1 MEDLFDE
8 KLLEAI
14 RLAEALQDGQSEEK
28 EPEVKKTEV
37 KQETES
43 SSPVSRQEE
52 PAAAPAPQTGEEAV
66 DLLIKEIVQEAQDEI
81 AAEGIRTE
89 DIKKN
94 FFQKKAENQNETS
107 FREKTQNQKRD
118 IEKSTDEDLYVRAR
132 EHKRM
137 GPKKL
142 RDPWSLKKKIIVGTF
157 VAILV
162 LVGIPTAILAWM
174 INQGKKQLAANAASE
189 IISFHE
195 DGSHSTSVTY
205 NGKNYVYNKDIIS
218 ILVFGVDNSEYQA
231 PKEDSSDD
239 LNLYGE
245 ETTEETDTRDRDDE
259 LTYSD
264 ANGSEYVRYGG
275 RVDMCFLFVFNKK
288 TGKLDVIDINR
299 DSMTDVDICTTK
311 GEVALTDTMQVGLA
325 YGYADGGT
333 ISCQNFTKKI
343 SEMLYDLPI
352 HGYIALDMEGIADI
366 NDAVKGV
373 TLYAKDTVSENVF
386 AKDTVTLE
394 DEDAYKYVE
403 KMATRVETLGEHA
416 NRMARQEQYLTL
428 WIERFLQLYGD
439 SRKEAKVVYEAAK
452 PYMQT
457 NLDRNDI
464 LYLYY
469 RMHGIDLNVTES
481 DVTDLPGKYERNTY
495 FDEYKLDQEA
505 LVDLLIRVFYT
516 EKE

>member
-14 RLAEALQDGQSEEK
+14 KLAEALQDGQSEG
-28 EPEVKKTEV
+28 KKTDDSPGSED
-37 KQETES
+37 S
-43 SSPVSRQEE
+43 SQVSRPEE
-52 PAAAPAPQTGEEAV
+52 PAADPAPQTGEEAV
-66 DLLIKEIVQEAQDEI
+66 DLLIKEIVQEAQNEI

-89 DIKKN
+89 DIKKD
-94 FFQKKAENQNETS
+94 FFQKKAENQKDDPV
-107 FREKTQNQKRD
+107 REKPQKRKSD
-118 IEKSTDEDLYVRAR
+118 IENTTDEDLYIRAR

-162 LVGIPTAILAWM
+162 LVGIPIAILARM
-174 INQGKKQLAANAASE
+174 INQGKKQLEANAASE

-195 DGSHSTSVTY
+195 DGSHSTAVTY

-231 PKEDSSDD
+231 PKEDSSGD

-245 ETTEETDTRDRDDE
+245 DTTEETDTRDRDDE

-288 TGKLDVIDINR
+288 TGKLNVIDINR

-311 GEVALTDTMQVGLA
+311 GDVALTDTMQVGLA

-333 ISCQNFTKKI
+333 ISCRNFTKTV
-343 SEMLYDLPI
+343 SEMLYNLPI
-352 HGYIALDMEGIADI
+352 HGYIALDMAAIADI

-394 DEDAYKYVE
+394 GEDAYQYVE

-439 SRKEAKVVYEAAK
+439 SRKEAQIVYEAAK

-469 RMHGIDLNVTES
+469 RMHGIDLDVTEA
-481 DVTDLPGKYERNTY
+481 DVIDLPGKYERNTY
-495 FDEYKLDQEA
+495 FDEYKLDQDA
-505 LVDLLIRVFYT
+505 LVNLLIRVFYT
-516 EKE
+516 EKD

>member
-28 EPEVKKTEV
+28 ESEGKKTEV

-43 SSPVSRQEE
+43 SRPVSRQEE
-52 PAAAPAPQTGEEAV
+52 QAADPAPQTGEEAV

-107 FREKTQNQKRD
+107 VREKTQNQKRD

-174 INQGKKQLAANAASE
+174 INQGKKQLTANAASE

-195 DGSHSTSVTY
+195 DGSHSTAVTY

-231 PKEDSSDD
+231 PKEDSSGD

-333 ISCQNFTKKI
+333 ISCQNFTKTI
-343 SEMLYDLPI
+343 SEML
-352 HGYIALDMEGIADI
+352 
-366 NDAVKGV
+366 
-373 TLYAKDTVSENVF
+373 
-386 AKDTVTLE
+386 
-394 DEDAYKYVE
+394 
-403 KMATRVETLGEHA
+403 
-416 NRMARQEQYLTL
+416 
-428 WIERFLQLYGD
+428 
-439 SRKEAKVVYEAAK
+439 
-452 PYMQT
+452 
-457 NLDRNDI
+457 
-464 LYLYY
+464 
-469 RMHGIDLNVTES
+469 
-481 DVTDLPGKYERNTY
+481 
-495 FDEYKLDQEA
+495 
-505 LVDLLIRVFYT
+505 
-516 EKE
+516 

>member
-28 EPEVKKTEV
+28 ESEGKKTEV

-43 SSPVSRQEE
+43 SRPVSRQEE
-52 PAAAPAPQTGEEAV
+52 QAADPAPQTGEEAV

-107 FREKTQNQKRD
+107 VREKTQNQKRD

-174 INQGKKQLAANAASE
+174 INQGKKQLTANAASE

-195 DGSHSTSVTY
+195 DGSHSTAVTY

-231 PKEDSSDD
+231 PKEDSSGD

-333 ISCQNFTKKI
+333 ISCQNFTKTI

-428 WIERFLQLYGD
+428 WIERFLQRYGD
-439 SRKEAKVVYEAAK
+439 SRKEAKLVYEAAK

-464 LYLYY
+464 MYLYY
-469 RMHGIDLNVTES
+469 RMHGIDLNVAES
-481 DVTDLPGKYERNTY
+481 DVIDLPGRYERNTY

-505 LVDLLIRVFYT
+505 LVDLLIQVFYT

>member
-14 RLAEALQDGQSEEK
+14 KLAESLQDEQSEENK
-28 EPEVKKTEV
+28 TDEKTEPEN
-37 KQETES
+37 S
-43 SSPVSRQEE
+43 SQISRPEE
-52 PAAAPAPQTGEEAV
+52 PAADPAPQTGEEAV

-89 DIKKN
+89 DIKKD
-94 FFQKKAENQNETS
+94 FFQKKADNQKEEPV
-107 FREKTQNQKRD
+107 REKTQNRKSD
-118 IEKSTDEDLYVRAR
+118 IEQSTDEELYIRAR
-132 EHKRM
+132 EHKRK

-142 RDPWSLKKKIIVGTF
+142 RDPWSLKKKIIVGVF

-174 INQGKKQLAANAASE
+174 INQGKKQLAANTASE

-195 DGSHSTSVTY
+195 DGSHSTAVTY

-231 PKEDSSDD
+231 PKESSSGS

-264 ANGSEYVRYGG
+264 ANGSEYIRYGG

-311 GEVALTDTMQVGLA
+311 GEVALTDTMQAGLA
-325 YGYADGGT
+325 YGYADGAE
-333 ISCQNFTKKI
+333 ISCQNFTKTV
-343 SEMLYDLPI
+343 SEMLYNLPI
-352 HGYIALDMEGIADI
+352 HGYIALDMAGIADI

-394 DEDAYKYVE
+394 GEDAYKYVE
-403 KMATRVETLGEHA
+403 KMATGIDAIGEHA
-416 NRMARQEQYLTL
+416 KRMARQEQYLTA
-428 WIERFLQLYGD
+428 WIERFMQLYGD
-439 SRKEAKVVYEAAK
+439 SKKEAQLVYEAAK

-469 RMHGIDLNVTES
+469 RMHGIDLGVTEA
-481 DVTDLPGKYERNTY
+481 DVIDLPGKYERNTY
-495 FDEYKLDQEA
+495 FDEYKLDQDA
-505 LVDLLIRVFYT
+505 LVNLLIQVFYT
-516 EKE
+516 EKD

>member
-28 EPEVKKTEV
+28 EPEVK
-37 KQETES
+37 QETES

-52 PAAAPAPQTGEEAV
+52 PAADPAPQTGEEAV

-195 DGSHSTSVTY
+195 DGSHSTAVTY

-343 SEMLYDLPI
+343 SEMLYD
-352 HGYIALDMEGIADI
+352 IALDMEGIADI

-469 RMHGIDLNVTES
+469 RMHGIDLNVAES